1 MGRRPDPRR
10 CHVDLA
16 GIGLGVGDE
25 LWNRLSWNRWIY
37 HHDIRCAHEACDRR
51 DVADEVEIEFIV
63 ERRIDCVRCTDEKK
77 RMAVGRRAHDR
88 LGGDVGASP
97 RSTFDDE
104 WLTELLRQPV
114 TQQARYDVGRAAR
127 GKAYDPTHRPRRI
140 VLRPCDAWYGR
151 ECGSAGC
158 QM

>member
-51 DVADEVEIEFIV
+51 DVADEIEIELVV
-63 ERRIDCVRCTDEKK
+63 ERRVDRVRRSDEKK
-77 RMAVGRRAHDR
+77 RVAVGRRAHDR
-88 LGGDVGASP
+88 LGGNVGASP

-104 WLTELLRQPV
+104 WLTELLRQPL

-127 GKAYDPTHRPRRI
+127 GKAYDPTHRARRI
-140 VLRPCDAWYGR
+140 G
-151 ECGSAGC
+151 
-158 QM
+158 